1 MQCRWKERKR
11 KKELTY
17 PYLAVRAPRLQ
28 KLSPNLDSRFA
39 PRLHFIVLDP
49 MRSHLLPAAAHD
61 LVQHRP
67 ACAASSVSSPR
78 RPPACRRQRPPAATW
93 APHPPV
99 PVAVR
104 FPSTW
109 DAPSPCSQRSSCSRL
124 VSGPSDASSLSSSS
138 SLPAKPASYE
148 APILH
153 RTTVSVSRYVSDTS
167 IHRYSSDTVSV
178 KYQKIRAE
186 K

>member
-49 MRSHLLPAAAHD
+49 MRSHLLPAAAH
-61 LVQHRP
+61 
-67 ACAASSVSSPR
+67 
-78 RPPACRRQRPPAATW
+78 ACRRQRPPAATW